1 MLNVFQLK
9 NFILLSLALTTFGL
23 LIAVSV
29 LWMRQLKLEQSI
41 SNPTP
46 TTATNAPSTELAAIM
61 LNEAESNSSLQASMS
76 AVNSRLSQIESQLI
90 HLSKEVATQSGSKSN
105 TPATSL
111 ASSFSKETLYLGSA
125 TTKSQEW
132 SETGLEIGINSAHY
146 PAGVTVKLEASLSTI
161 GGEAW
166 VRITNKST
174 GAVISLSEISHNTS
188 TATWKLSPSFAL
200 HPGGYTYSLEAR
212 STSGE
217 TANISGARL
226 IIEK

>member
-46 TTATNAPSTELAAIM
+46 TTATNAPSTELAANM
-61 LNEAESNSSLQASMS
+61 LNEAESKSSLQASMS

-90 HLSKEVATQSGSKSN
+90 HLSKEMASQSGSKSN
-105 TPATSL
+105 TP

-161 GGEAW
+161 GGETW

>member
-1 MLNVFQLK
+1 MK
-9 NFILLSLALTTFGL
+9 
-23 LIAVSV
+23 
-29 LWMRQLKLEQSI
+29 QLKLEQSI

-46 TTATNAPSTELAAIM
+46 TTATNAPSTELAANM
-61 LNEAESNSSLQASMS
+61 LNEAESKSSLQASMS

-90 HLSKEVATQSGSKSN
+90 HLSKEMASQSGSKSN
-105 TPATSL
+105 TP

-161 GGEAW
+161 GGETW

>member
-1 MLNVFQLK
+1 
-9 NFILLSLALTTFGL
+9 
-23 LIAVSV
+23 
-29 LWMRQLKLEQSI
+29 MRQLKLEQSI

-46 TTATNAPSTELAAIM
+46 TTATNAPSTELAANM
-61 LNEAESNSSLQASMS
+61 LNEAESKSSLQASMS

-90 HLSKEVATQSGSKSN
+90 HLSKEMASQSGSKSN
-105 TPATSL
+105 TP

-161 GGEAW
+161 GGETW

-226 IIEK
+226 TIEK